1 MPYDGGGVA
10 PGRTFGWA
18 RRYGPVT
25 TTRSLVEK
33 IISLK
38 PGDKVFVLALMS
50 GAGLRL
56 ISAVLG
62 DIDPGG
68 DGMWRMAYA
77 VWWAE
82 RPRWQGLTG
91 VWPPLHWYFLGSLTF
106 LWNQPIVLAKTVNF
120 ICGVC
125 SVWVFRAAVRRC
137 FGESIANLS
146 ALLLAINWTH
156 IWLTSSYW
164 VEPPYL
170 LLIFLATLF
179 SFKAHESKSV
189 VDALLSGVFLCL
201 AILLRHEAMLI
212 LGLFLLWGLIRLREP
227 KLILGFALIP
237 LCAAAWNFIEPWM
250 NGKSYFDYCLMVT
263 NMKAG
268 ENAALG
274 ITRLD
279 GVKQWVM
286 MPAAVP
292 SVFVV
297 IPGFY
302 GLWRLRSKAFTTDL
316 FAWMFFS
323 QTVLYATMTLLFSW
337 RPQLRYMMLWF
348 VNLLPYAGRGWL
360 DIARRFSM
368 KRALSAL
375 VIATVLS
382 QSILWWAG
390 RNRWMPRG
398 WLPLRVANPSQEAL
412 DKWIYIN
419 KDRLPYKKIVSL
431 VGTNS
436 LTEPWSLTHS
446 FLVNHILASPI
457 KHEEINV
464 GYRLEVLR
472 GEIPPEAHQADV
484 VILDPEADYYSA
496 ARNILESKSPNWTA
510 AQLSARVVILS
521 KLK

>member
-1 MPYDGGGVA
+1 MF
-10 PGRTFGWA
+10 RNK
-18 RRYGPVT
+18 
-25 TTRSLVEK
+25 L
-33 IISLK
+33 
-38 PGDKVFVLALMS
+38 FVLAVTL
-50 GAGLRL
+50 GIGLRL

-77 VWWAE
+77 VSWAE
-82 RPRWQGLTG
+82 HPRWQGLTG

-106 LWNQPIVLAKTVNF
+106 LWNQPILLAKTFNF

-125 SVWVFRAAVRRC
+125 SIWVFRAAVRRC
-137 FGESIANLS
+137 FDESIANLS

-164 VEPPYL
+164 VELPYL

-179 SFKAHESKSV
+179 LFKAHESNRAM
-189 VDALLSGVFLCL
+189 DALLSGVFLCF

-212 LGLFLLWGLIRLREP
+212 LGLFLLWGLIRLRNS
-227 KLILGFALIP
+227 KLILSFALIP

-250 NGKSYFDYCLMVT
+250 NGKSYFDYSAMVAD
-263 NMKAG
+263 MKAG
-268 ENAALG
+268 ENVALG
-274 ITRLD
+274 ITLLD

-316 FAWMFFS
+316 FAWMFIS
-323 QTVLYATMTLLFSW
+323 QTVFYATMTLLFSW

-348 VNLLPYAGRGWL
+348 VNLLPYAAWGWL
-360 DIARRFSM
+360 DISRRFSILSM
-368 KRALSAL
+368 KRALAVL
-375 VIATVLS
+375 VIATILS

-390 RNRWMPRG
+390 RNLWMPRG
-398 WLPLRVANPSQEAL
+398 WLPLRVSNPSQVAL
-412 DKWIYIN
+412 DKWINVN

-431 VGTNS
+431 VGSKS
-436 LTEPWSLTHS
+436 LGEPWSLTHS
-446 FLVNHILASPI
+446 FLVNHILTSSI

-464 GYRLEVLR
+464 GYKLEILR
-472 GEIPPEAHQADV
+472 GEIPPEAYQADM
-484 VILDPEADYYSA
+484 VILDPEADYYFA
-496 ARNILESKSPNWTA
+496 ARNNLESKYPNWTA
-510 AQLSARVVILS
+510 AQLSSRVIVLS